1 MTLTVTDIFC
11 GGGGSSTGMVS
22 VPGVQVVM
30 AANHWDL
37 AIEVHIQ
44 NHPDA
49 DHAAVDLHEEDPR
62 YFPRTDILWA
72 SPECTKWS
80 QASGGKYSTISTS
93 LDGDLLDLLNPDL
106 VEEDPETAI
115 VQRSRLLMFD
125 VLRFVEHHRYQAMV
139 IENVVDIATNPKF
152 APEWALWRK
161 GLRNLG
167 YDFRVVSLNSM
178 HAQALG
184 DPAPQ
189 SRDRLYIVA
198 WRRGNRV
205 PNIDAVLRPLAWCP
219 TCSEVV
225 EAQQARKNGKTVGK
239 YRSQYVYVHGGCGTT
254 VEPGYLPAAA
264 AIDWSL
270 RGTRIGDRKKP
281 LADKTRRRI
290 AAGIAKYWAPFH
302 MEKGGNQYDAADPNH
317 PSFGDPNA
325 YYRTWSMYD
334 VLKTLHTV
342 ETKALV
348 VPLEGRAG
356 DRVNSAEQPL
366 RTQTSRHLDALCV
379 PAGGTWNDDARPASD
394 PHRTMTTR
402 ETTAVVQPAFMLDRR
417 FEYRTRGVD
426 EPLSTVTANDTS
438 KAVVAPPFI
447 AELRGGG
454 STARPVDDPMC
465 TVTASGNHHGLV
477 VPAEGGERCWASGG
491 SATSACGEPTRADV
505 FNGVYCACE
514 RGKKGVDLRADALL
528 TPYYGASESAKPV
541 DEPVGTLTTVD
552 RYALIQRMNSGGAEM
567 TTPAAEYLRTLTTAG
582 HQSLITPGD
591 IEAAAA
597 QVDDCLFRM
606 LEPHEVAAG
615 MAFPRDYIWS
625 GTRRERVKLA
635 GNAVTPPAARDLIAA
650 VAESLVGAA

>member
-1 MTLTVTDIFC
+1 MLTVTDIFC

-22 VPGVQVVM
+22 VPGVEVVM

-37 AIEVHIQ
+37 AIEVHNQ
-44 NHPDA
+44 NHPTA

-80 QASGGKYSTISTS
+80 QASGGKYSAISTS
-93 LDGDLLDLLNPDL
+93 IDGDLLDLLNPDL
-106 VEEDPETAI
+106 VEDEDPEKAM

-125 VLRFVEHHRYQAMV
+125 VLRFAEHHRYKAMV

-152 APEWALWRK
+152 APEWALWKK
-161 GLRNLG
+161 GARNLG
-167 YDFRVVSLNSM
+167 YRIEVVSLNSM
-178 HAQALG
+178 HAQHLG

-189 SRDRLYIVA
+189 SRDRIYIVCVLL
-198 WRRGNRV
+198 GL
-205 PNIDAVLRPLAWCP
+205 PFPDLQKVLRPLAWCP
-219 TCSEVV
+219 ACGEVV
-225 EAQQARKNGKTVGK
+225 EARQAWKNGKTVGK

-270 RGTRIGDRKKP
+270 RGTRIGDRTKP

-290 AAGIAKYWAPFH
+290 AAGIAKYWGPLHVEAA
-302 MEKGGNQYDAADPNH
+302 GNTYDSADPSH
-317 PSFGDPNA
+317 RSYGDPNG
-325 YYRTWSMYD
+325 YYRAWSMYD
-334 VLKTLHTV
+334 VLKSIHT
-342 ETKALV
+342 TASKALV

-366 RTQTSRHLDALCV
+366 RTQTSRHLDALV
-379 PAGGTWNDDARPASD
+379 
-394 PHRTMTTR
+394 
-402 ETTAVVQPAFMLDRR
+402 EPAFMLDRR

-438 KAVVAPPFI
+438 KAVVQPPFI

-454 STARPVDDPMC
+454 SDARPASHPLS

-477 VPAEGGERCWASGG
+477 VPAGGTWNDDARP
-491 SATSACGEPTRADV
+491 TSDPHRTMTTRDTS
-505 FNGVYCACE
+505 
-514 RGKKGVDLRADALL
+514 ALL

-541 DEPVGTLTTVD
+541 DQPVGTLTTVD

-582 HQSLITPGD
+582 HQAVLTPSD
-591 IEAAAA
+591 IDTAAAH
-597 QVDDCLFRM
+597 VDDCLFRM

-615 MAFPRDYIWS
+615 MAFPADYIWS
-625 GTRRERVKLA
+625 GTRRQRVKLA

>member
-1 MTLTVTDIFC
+1 MSLSVTDIFC

-22 VPGVQVVM
+22 VPGVEVVM

-37 AIEVHIQ
+37 AIEVHNQ
-44 NHPDA
+44 NYPTA

-80 QASGGKYSTISTS
+80 QASGGKYSAISTS
-93 LDGDLLDLLNPDL
+93 LDGDLLELLNPDL

-139 IENVVDIATNPKF
+139 IENVVDIATNAKF

-198 WRRGNRV
+198 WQRGNRV
-205 PNIDAVLRPLAWCP
+205 PDIDAVLRPLAWCP
-219 TCSEVV
+219 SCSEVV
-225 EAQQARKNGKTVGK
+225 ESQQAWKNGKTVGK

-270 RGTRIGDRKKP
+270 RGTRIGDRTKP

-290 AAGIAKYWAPFH
+290 AAGIAKYWGPFH
-302 MEKGGNQYDAADPNH
+302 IEKGGNQYDAADPKH
-317 PSFGDPNA
+317 PSFGHPNA
-325 YYRTWSMYD
+325 YYRAWSMYD

-342 ETKALV
+342 ESKALV

-366 RTQTSRHLDALCV
+366 RTQTSRHLDAFV
-379 PAGGTWNDDARPASD
+379 TRAEWGGQDWPVTGPAP
-394 PHRTMTTR
+394 TT
-402 ETTAVVQPAFMLDRR
+402 TT
-417 FEYRTRGVD
+417 Y
-426 EPLSTVTANDTS
+426 DTS
-438 KAVVAPPFI
+438 SVIEPPQPPFI

-454 STARPVDDPMC
+454 SDARPASHPLS

-477 VPAEGGERCWASGG
+477 VPAGGTWNDDARP
-491 SATSACGEPTRADV
+491 TSDPHRTMTTRDTS
-505 FNGVYCACE
+505 
-514 RGKKGVDLRADALL
+514 ALL
-528 TPYYGASESAKPV
+528 TPYYGTSQGAKPV

-582 HQSLITPGD
+582 HQAVLTPSD
-591 IEAAAA
+591 IDTAAAH
-597 QVDDCLFRM
+597 VDDCLFRM

-615 MAFPRDYIWS
+615 MAFPADYIWS

-650 VAESLVGAA
+650 VAESLR